1 MISWYHDILLFTSS
15 LRVAW
20 GQEVQSL
27 EEWKNDK
34 VVVIYA
40 FFMHKKHVFFT
51 DFTVLRCED
60 REIGVTAD
68 ASVLWLKLHL
78 NRCSNWFD

>member
-27 EEWKNDK
+27 EWQDPKIL
-34 VVVIYA
+34 VIYSFYA
-40 FFMHKKHVFFT
+40 
-51 DFTVLRCED
+51 
-60 REIGVTAD
+60 
-68 ASVLWLKLHL
+68 
-78 NRCSNWFD
+78 